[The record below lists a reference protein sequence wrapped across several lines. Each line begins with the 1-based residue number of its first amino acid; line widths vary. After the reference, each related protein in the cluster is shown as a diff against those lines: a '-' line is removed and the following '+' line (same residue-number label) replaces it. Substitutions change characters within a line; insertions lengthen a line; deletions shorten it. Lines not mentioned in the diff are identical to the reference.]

1 MATRYDPFQDMDR
14 LVGEMFGSARAAA
27 TMSMDFFRSGD
38 HYVLHVDLP
47 GVDPGTIDVN
57 VEDRT
62 LTLRAER
69 SAVEHDVQWYLR
81 ERATGSYVRQ
91 ITVGRGMALDKI
103 NATYSDGVLTL
114 SIPVSEDAKPRKIEV
129 QHGGQTSMI
138 TQTVEHTAE
147 PSPR

>member
-1 MATRYDPFQDMDR
+1 MATRYSPFQDMDR

-27 TMSMDFFRSGD
+27 AMPMDFFRSGD

-47 GVDPGTIDVN
+47 GIDPGTIDVN

-62 LTLRAER
+62 LTIRAER
-69 SAVEHDVQWYLR
+69 SPVEHDVQWHLR
-81 ERATGSYVRQ
+81 ERMTGSYVRQ
-91 ITVGRGMALDKI
+91 ITVGRGMALDRI
-103 NATYSDGVLTL
+103 DATYSDGVLTL

-129 QHGGQTSMI
+129 QHGGQTATI
-138 TQTVEHTAE
+138 TQTVEQTAE